1 MFSLGNCSC
10 DLSHAKDFLLYAT
23 SISLGV
29 SFLLESFSLIF
40 HTFLRTYFSWLANL
54 IFSFQLLYT
63 RLHRVK
69 GNFLITKL
77 KNGSHVTV
85 DITTYRKYQL
95 EQMCIY
101 CNIIERELSI
111 KSSRNLSHR
120 TWGSRLNFWSRFP
133 VFIWTTI
140 ILVVYS
146 MNNLEQCITY
156 VNNTL
161 PLWLNVLILKFF
173 PCFPYVLFPAFYIY
187 YFILRVSYI
196 PLYKGCFVY
205 ARILIAYGGIIPP
218 TIAIGSRLKKNYISL
233 YYYLAAKKIKRG
245 WRNSAEAL
253 LLNGKYLI
261 KY

>member
-40 HTFLRTYFSWLANL
+40 HTFLRKYLSVLASL
-54 IFSFQLLYT
+54 IFRFQLIYT
-63 RLHRVK
+63 KLHRVK

-77 KNGSHVTV
+77 KNGSHVAV
-85 DITTYRKYQL
+85 DIPTYRKYQL

-111 KSSRNLSHR
+111 KSSRNSFRR
-120 TWGSRLNFWSRFP
+120 TLGSRLNFWSRFP

-173 PCFPYVLFPAFYIY
+173 PCYPYVLFLVFYIF
-187 YFILRVSYI
+187 YFILKVSYI

-205 ARILIAYGGIIPP
+205 TRILIAYGGTIPP
-218 TIAIGSRLKKNYISL
+218 TIAIDSRLKKNYISL

-261 KY
+261 